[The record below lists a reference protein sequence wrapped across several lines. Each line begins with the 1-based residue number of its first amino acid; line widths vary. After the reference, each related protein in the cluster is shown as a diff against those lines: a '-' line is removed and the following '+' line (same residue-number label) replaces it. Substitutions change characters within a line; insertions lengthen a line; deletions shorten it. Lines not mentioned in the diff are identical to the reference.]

1 MSLINER
8 HWLLC
13 TMNIVLE
20 CCVEVAMQASY
31 FGQQT
36 IFGVILHCN
45 FNRSEEHTS
54 ELQSHSD
61 LVCRLLLEKK
71 KKKNVRRPVGTAH
84 PRAFHRPARPP
95 THPPRAQTAQQHR
108 QSTHT
113 SRRHRGPELASTHA
127 LTHP

>member
-71 KKKNVRRPVGTAH
+71 KKKNIKKRKTSSKKTRSPRALEGMSRARGKRARNRGRSCAVWKQAGASIQPVRRPRPTA
-84 PRAFHRPARPP
+84 
-95 THPPRAQTAQQHR
+95 
-108 QSTHT
+108 
-113 SRRHRGPELASTHA
+113 
-127 LTHP
+127 